1 MKRPILNA
9 KRLSQAYQEF
19 FAYSIGGGRDKSYI
33 EIGAYRPRHRSN
45 TYSLEVLEGWKGFS
59 LEYNVKHKL
68 GWDECVERKNPIYW
82 ADAMTFDYRS
92 HLKNLKLPNRITYL
106 SCDIEPPNHTFKAL
120 QQVIEQGVEFDCI
133 TFEHDNSNLK
143 SKKHAPE
150 DYNIIA
156 TEYLLTKGYKV
167 AVYDVY
173 CNEPTYLF
181 ETWFV
186 KNDIDFTPVSF
197 ENWKKTLGNTL

>member
-1 MKRPILNA
+1 MKKQTLQA

-19 FAYSIGGGRDKSYI
+19 FAYSIGGSKGTYI

-45 TYSLEVLEGWKGFS
+45 TYTLEVHEGWRGFS
-59 LEYNVKHKL
+59 IEYNVKHKQ
-68 GWDECVERKNPIYW
+68 GWLDCVERKNPIFW
-82 ADAMTFDYRS
+82 ADAMSFDYAAEV
-92 HLKNLKLPNRITYL
+92 KNLNLPKRINYL

-120 QQVIEQGVEFDCI
+120 QKVIEQGLEFDCI

-143 SKKHAPE
+143 SKKYAPE
-150 DYNIIA
+150 DYNVIA

-167 AVYDVY
+167 AVRDVY
-173 CNEPTYLF
+173 CNDPNYLF

-186 KNDIDFTPVSF
+186 KNDIDFDSMSF
-197 ENWKKTLGNTL
+197 EDWKRSMEMQS